1 VRQRFL
7 SLTRR
12 AIAGELDAWDA
23 EPTRDLAL
31 VLLGKSPRL
40 LGRRNN
46 QRRSYGDQLLLLL
59 PGLASWV
66 QFTAA
71 AAGMVGSAAL
81 LRG

>member
-40 LGRRNN
+40 LGKRNN
-46 QRRSYGDQLLLLL
+46 QRRSYGDQLLLFL
-59 PGLASWV
+59 PGWW
-66 QFTAA
+66 AA
-71 AAGMVGSAAL
+71 
-81 LRG
+81 RPC